1 MLFFVAPEYLVMLQ
15 IVKVDGTDAD
25 GHEIEVD
32 VGPPA
37 KGTGTPAP
45 FPATLPTLTVPQFST
60 P

>member
-32 VGPPA
+32 VVPWA
-37 KGTGTPAP
+37 KGTGNPAP
-45 FPATLPTLTVPQFST
+45 FPVTLPTLTVPAVRA

>member
-1 MLFFVAPEYLVMLQ
+1 MLQ

-37 KGTGTPAP
+37 KGTGYSAP
-45 FPATLPTLTVPQFST
+45 FPATLATLTDPHSST